1 LKKLD
6 SVAFP
11 DAHNLSFILSTAEF
25 SVKSD
30 EWVDIILLNHQEEKL
45 LLGNKTNIL
54 SFIENRTN
62 CKKINLNI
70 KVKEYK
76 HKPKLYEPRE
86 VFNFMK
92 EKNPHLAELVK
103 VLGGEI
109 SY

>member
-1 LKKLD
+1 
-6 SVAFP
+6 
-11 DAHNLSFILSTAEF
+11 
-25 SVKSD
+25 
-30 EWVDIILLNHQEEKL
+30 
-45 LLGNKTNIL
+45 L

>member
-1 LKKLD
+1 MM
-6 SVAFP
+6 VTNRHRPF
-11 DAHNLSFILSTAEF
+11 
-25 SVKSD
+25 
-30 EWVDIILLNHQEEKL
+30 IILWYINDIL
-45 LLGNKTNIL
+45 L
-54 SFIENRTN
+54 
-62 CKKINLNI
+62 